1 MKLHANVCSQWEW
14 TKLRQL
20 LVIVL
25 LGLGIVSTY
34 GQTKTVSGIVKSE
47 SGGEPLVGATVKVKE
62 TNTGGI
68 TDIDGRYTIQANL
81 GQTLIVSYIGYRTK
95 EVKVE
100 RTIRID
106 ILLQEDNEMLDEVV
120 VVGYGTMKRSDL
132 TGSVVS
138 VTGDELKKV
147 RSHLARPSFARTCR
161 RCAGDPE
168 FRNSGWRYLGQHP
181 WYQLLERQRTAL
193 RYRRCSHLRQ
203 QHQQQQRAQFH
214 QPCRH
219 RFHGSIERCIGHSH
233 LW

>member
-1 MKLHANVCSQWEW
+1 M
-14 TKLRQL
+14 

-25 LGLGIVSTY
+25 TRFGVLFPRMD
-34 GQTKTVSGIVKSE
+34 KPKRVSGIVKSE
-47 SGGEPLVGATVKVKE
+47 SDGEPLVGATVIVKE
-62 TNTGGI
+62 TNSRWYHRPQRTLFRPSRI
-68 TDIDGRYTIQANL
+68 K

-138 VTGDELKKV
+138 VTGDELKKSV
-147 RSHLARPSFARTCR
+147 VTSLDQALQGRA
-161 RCAGDPE
+161 AGVQVTQ
-168 FRNSGWRYLGQHP
+168 NSGTPGGGISVSIRGINSLNGNEPLYVIDGVAISGNNTSNSSVL
-181 WYQLLERQRTAL
+181 
-193 RYRRCSHLRQ
+193 SSIN
-203 QHQQQQRAQFH
+203 
-214 QPCRH
+214 PCRH

>member
-138 VTGDELKKV
+138 VTGD
-147 RSHLARPSFARTCR
+147 
-161 RCAGDPE
+161 PE